1 MSSSGKRSERGRSI
15 TPKETPTHAVK
26 TRPLNPTIREKSA
39 IQNSSSNDQVKK
51 SKDNQK
57 KGSSSSGTN
66 EITKEE
72 HLKKLE
78 DKMKNTDVSIKM
90 CARWI
95 NKDPKEVKEFLVAME
110 LRQGLQIA
118 RIYLE
123 RQIKLKE
130 EFHALAETK
139 KFEEDI
145 RSHRE
150 TLREVEENRIK
161 LRGK

>member
-26 TRPLNPTIREKSA
+26 TRPLNPTIGEK
-39 IQNSSSNDQVKK
+39 IRNPKLFK

-78 DKMKNTDVSIKM
+78 DKMKNTDM